1 MPYPKP
7 LSEKSIARLYDEAR
21 LKEKQIEF
29 LHTFFSAC
37 ANLYGVIFAE
47 DAWKVYRELSAQTET
62 APLRRRDMY
71 AALGIMRRENLP
83 FYVFEV
89 DEVYSEEIR
98 KDGARIIVH
107 RELVGSGYGKF
118 YELYKVE
125 ENSAGKP
132 FYVPKNLL
140 SFTAPPE
147 SIREQT
153 LLRFL
158 NGLKSTRSKYTDK
171 YGKIHTCPYK
181 GKFLRE
187 FSYISE
193 SDSSELEWL
202 NGKIEG
208 LKGNPKK
215 AEQLEAKLKSVTAAR
230 YLVDKIKRKNSVGY
244 EGATALID
252 SFFEDLTA
260 MGVMLFDR
268 NQAETLLQAI
278 YDMCN
283 NQHLWCNR
291 GWTPTELSSRMRGS
305 EMPTVSFGPGL
316 RKAFADGTMNKDE
329 IVSKLHEMGLKTE

>member
-7 LSEKSIARLYDEAR
+7 LSEKSIARLYDEAG
-21 LKEKQIEF
+21 LKEKQIVF

-71 AALGIMRRENLP
+71 AALGIMRREKLP

-89 DEVYSEEIR
+89 DEVYSEETR
-98 KDGARIIVH
+98 KDEVRIIAH
-107 RELVGSGYGKF
+107 RELIGSGYGKF

-147 SIREQT
+147 SVREQT

-171 YGKIHTCPYK
+171 YGNVHTCPYK

-215 AEQLEAKLKSVTAAR
+215 AEKLEARLKSVTAAR
-230 YLVDKIKRKNSVGY
+230 YG
-244 EGATALID
+244 G
-252 SFFEDLTA
+252 
-260 MGVMLFDR
+260 
-268 NQAETLLQAI
+268 
-278 YDMCN
+278 
-283 NQHLWCNR
+283 
-291 GWTPTELSSRMRGS
+291 
-305 EMPTVSFGPGL
+305 
-316 RKAFADGTMNKDE
+316 
-329 IVSKLHEMGLKTE
+329 